1 MKGEFQKQWGI
12 YREMLDHRQP
22 QTIEDLQWKMYESPP
37 CYVFSLPWHYL
48 LGYSLGLRLAEE
60 NIETAMA
67 HADSLGRALEAAD
80 RETPDYADITNMGII
95 DAVTD
100 ALHRIEAAD
109 QPEEEKL

>member
-1 MKGEFQKQWGI
+1 MKGEFQKQWET

-22 QTIEDLQWKMYESPP
+22 QTIENLQWKMYENPP

-48 LGYSLGLRLAEE
+48 LGYSLGLRLAAE
-60 NIETAMA
+60 NIESAMQ
-67 HADSLGRALEAAD
+67 HADSLGRALDAAD
-80 RETPDYADITNMGII
+80 RPAPDYADITNMGVI

-109 QPEEEKL
+109 PAEEER